1 MGYVTRA
8 FAGADTNNVKII
20 IILMTMIMTIIITKK
35 LTSTITNSLN
45 YIN

>member
-1 MGYVTRA
+1 MGYVTGA